1 MLKNKGDFNLSN
13 GFTNFGKEDLLT
25 ILTSNNYPNEN
36 VNEVLGSP
44 QFVKN
49 GSCDFYQTLI
59 AEFPDLQILDL
70 LPNNDKFLGYG
81 NFTNS
86 DGKLQ
91 GIMFIVNDQLQL
103 QSVSYQDSTGNVSN
117 VNWLT
122 TYDYQGNE
130 VALPVLQKLKIDNSG
145 YVYGII
151 QRDPDEDHSNYN
163 YLWYLVKFND
173 FLSVWYN
180 NFELFLIND
189 FLVSDNIQINN
200 NTSIENSYILDTP
213 IIDISQNETNQDY
226 YQIIY
231 VKKAPQE
238 LDQNAYNIVINVID
252 LSGEKFEVL
261 SDVQIP
267 NNSLNFETV
276 GTKSIQLEG
285 KYDSTNSFIGA
296 ILVTCP
302 INIFNLVP
310 HTVNV
315 TDTLPNW
322 NDGVNNTFQ
331 SSTNTGSY
339 EIDYYSGSHNLG
351 TLTNATNTYASY
363 QGQSKYTNY
372 KITFT
377 VNSASFTV
385 VGNNFGI
392 DNSTGSFTG
401 DIKNISVDFETYQ
414 EIVRT
419 QNAYTAYG
427 ASAFIISDLGNKML
441 IGSGDGKYNST
452 EMNHFLSGSA
462 SNISITSQIYYE
474 EVVYTIS
481 QNGVILISVTQNADT
496 NYLVDATVDQ
506 AMYDNEAALTPQLIN
521 SSTGYISIQKQED
534 DTFGI
539 YKFSTDDNS
548 ADPLLLNSTD
558 NFINNEPIYISTI
571 GNQDVQD
578 TTIIGINNPNSKT
591 AIGLNLYKKSND
603 LNPTQISF
611 ISQSFDTDQPAF
623 ASVSGLRQQNKIFIF
638 GFSENFATYCL
649 FINEYNNG
657 TPNSKPYFFLPY
669 SNINSNF
676 LLSRVQAQDSNAIV
690 AADVNIEDNASVNNN
705 FILNAVLEQYTMN
718 NQDNSVWYIV
728 NQSNND
734 VFYSDTTISKDIMEE
749 KQVSFNVLISYI
761 NQTDNYTN
769 SAFSIKLAQ
778 LYLNDEMTQDFLDQI
793 YIKTMRLTFKN
804 GSTQTLDIPWE
815 IDLLTYEANADFTLE
830 LANSTNDLVK
840 LEYLYADGSVNWT
853 KTFSDANANKFIKI
867 KSNIKFSESDN
878 N

>member
-1 MLKNKGDFNLSN
+1 MSN

-103 QSVSYQDSTGNVSN
+103 QSVTYQDSNSNENNVK
-117 VNWLT
+117 WLT
-122 TYDYQGNE
+122 SYDYNGSE
-130 VALPVLQKLKIDNSG
+130 TPLPILKKLKIDNDG

-151 QRDPDEDHSNYN
+151 QRDPDANHANYE

-173 FLSVWYN
+173 FLSVWFN
-180 NFELFLIND
+180 EFELFLIAD
-189 FLVSDNIQINN
+189 VLVSDQIAIND
-200 NTSIENSYILDTP
+200 NTTIENSYILDSA
-213 IIDISQNETNQDY
+213 IFDISQNETNQSY

-231 VKKAPQE
+231 IRKAPTTE
-238 LDQNAYNIVINVID
+238 NPNLFLPVINVID
-252 LSGEKFEVL
+252 LSNSSFKIL
-261 SDVQIP
+261 SDV
-267 NNSLNFETV
+267 NFTNSIDGLNLDLIGAET
-276 GTKSIQLEG
+276 IQLEG
-285 KYDSTNSFIGA
+285 GYDSTNAFYGSV
-296 ILVTCP
+296 LVTNKAG
-302 INIFNLVP
+302 I
-310 HTVNV
+310 TVNQV
-315 TDTLPNW
+315 VQHTITV
-322 NDGVNNTFQ
+322 NDGIANWSAGIMNNFLYSDNSGQGETQ
-331 SSTNTGSY
+331 
-339 EIDYYSGSHNLG
+339 YYSGSANAGNLN
-351 TLTNATNTYASY
+351 TLTQAHNQYKSKDNY
-363 QGQSKYTNY
+363 QLSITQS
-372 KITFT
+372 
-377 VNSASFTV
+377 SGSFSV
-385 VGNNFGI
+385 GGNNFGS
-392 DNSTGSFTG
+392 DNYTTNFSTDPNNFYVRFDTSETEIRYGTQHTNYGGDVMIVTDTGSVF
-401 DIKNISVDFETYQ
+401 
-414 EIVRT
+414 
-419 QNAYTAYG
+419 
-427 ASAFIISDLGNKML
+427 L
-441 IGSGDGKYNST
+441 IGSWYGNYNAIN
-452 EMNHFLSGSA
+452 MNRTLQVS
-462 SNISITSQIYYE
+462 ISSLQITAQITYNETVYKTSQNGGFIAS
-474 EVVYTIS
+474 IS
-481 QNGVILISVTQNADT
+481 QNPDT
-496 NYLVDATVDQ
+496 NYLVNGTIKQ
-506 AMYDNEAALTPQLIN
+506 AIYDNEAATTPQLIT
-521 SSTGYISIQKQED
+521 SDTGYISIQKIED
-534 DTFGI
+534 DSFGI
-539 YKFSTDDNS
+539 YKFTTATNSDDITE
-548 ADPLLLNSTD
+548 PTLLNSTD
-558 NFINNEPIYISTI
+558 NFINTEPIYITVI
-571 GNQDVQD
+571 KNQDVQD
-578 TTIIGINNPNSKT
+578 TTIIGINNPDSKT

-638 GFSENFATYCL
+638 GFSQNFATYCL

-734 VFYSDTTISKDIMEE
+734 VFYSDTTILKDIMEE
-749 KQVSFNVLISYI
+749 KQVSFNVLINYI
-761 NQTDNYTN
+761 NETDNFTD

-867 KSNIKFSESDN
+867 KSNIKFLESDN